1 MAIAKSAVPVFASAL
16 VPPGGTKAAPA
27 TVGAGQMIDNSSN
40 GTSSLGW
47 RIKNGASAPTVAGTM
62 TIQQSPDGGT
72 TWFDYF
78 TISGSTVAG
87 DDITGTIQIERGIKA
102 LRALCYGNATNPVTF
117 EAILSAVAG

>member
-1 MAIAKSAVPVFASAL
+1 MAIAKTPVVVFALAA
-16 VPPGGTKAAPA
+16 VGAGGTKAAPGSG
-27 TVGAGQMIDNSSN
+27 GAGPTIDNSGN

-47 RIKNGASAPTVAGTM
+47 RIKNGSSAPTTAGTM

-78 TISGSTVAG
+78 TVSGSTIAS

-102 LRALCYGNATNPVTF
+102 LRALCYGHATNQVTF